1 MALRLARLGY
11 RGLRAIAS
19 LSLARSERGARTL
32 FTVLRSNPFSRP
44 AYVYPGITNP
54 LPGRVIKENSMIKA
68 LIAAVLLLGVT
79 GAAQAAGMAPLPM
92 GGVVPIR
99 MVILDPPPPPRTT
112 FHLPPPIV
120 VPCLPTSYRS
130 C

>member
-1 MALRLARLGY
+1 
-11 RGLRAIAS
+11 
-19 LSLARSERGARTL
+19 
-32 FTVLRSNPFSRP
+32 
-44 AYVYPGITNP
+44 
-54 LPGRVIKENSMIKA
+54 MIKA
-68 LIAAVLLLGVT
+68 LIAAVLTILGVT
-79 GAAQAAGMAPLPM
+79 GAPQAAGMAPLPM

-99 MVILDPPPPPRTT
+99 TVILDPPPPPRTT